1 MCLVRWWRYSPCSK
15 KALRSV
21 GRRWDGRD
29 DTHKLSSNS
38 TSKQVQLDL
47 QSANGKEIITKVG
60 RMMELRPGLEGF
72 LEEVSAEEMVW

>member
-15 KALRSV
+15 KALGSV

-29 DTHKLSSNS
+29 DTHKLSSNP
-38 TSKQVQLDL
+38 TSNQVQLD
-47 QSANGKEIITKVG
+47 QSANGKEVITKVG
-60 RMMELRPGLEGF
+60 RMMELRPSLEGF